1 MTFWRGQNA
10 KDRKQIWS
18 WGGGRGV
25 DSRGAYE
32 EVMEMC
38 ISQVDVQQDSQNCT
52 LKRMCITVYKL
63 YLNFLNKKR
72 NNNKKE

>member
-10 KDRKQIWS
+10 KDRKQVWS

-38 ISQVDVQQDSQNCT
+38 VSQSWW
-52 LKRMCITVYKL
+52 RMYNRTHSTVHSRGCVLLCINDT
-63 YLNFLNKKR
+63 
-72 NNNKKE
+72 